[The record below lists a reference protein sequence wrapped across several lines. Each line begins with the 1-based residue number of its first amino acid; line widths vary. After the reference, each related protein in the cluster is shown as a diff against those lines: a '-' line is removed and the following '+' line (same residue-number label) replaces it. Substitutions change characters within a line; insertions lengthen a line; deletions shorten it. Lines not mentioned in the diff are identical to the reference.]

1 MPVSLGRNSDA
12 MGGSCSK
19 NKLKD
24 QLSDRMSA
32 AGSFPDYG
40 LYDYVSNV
48 GGGNS
53 RFDYNQLVGLN
64 LLADKNGGYGAYSG
78 CAEGINQNTA
88 LLATA
93 AAIAVGAATLY
104 RSITL
109 QTMGRRRRRSGRGEE
124 QAQSILGYLSD
135 RVWLGE

>member
-1 MPVSLGRNSDA
+1 MA
-12 MGGSCSK
+12 AEGSV
-19 NKLKD
+19 
-24 QLSDRMSA
+24 
-32 AGSFPDYG
+32 PDYG
-40 LYDYVSNV
+40 LYDYVSRV

-64 LLADKNGGYGAYSG
+64 LLADKNGGYGGYSD

-109 QTMGRRRRRSGRGEE
+109 QTMGRRRRSGEE
-124 QAQSILGYLSD
+124 QSQSQSLLPYLAD